1 MAVLQVR
8 NLSDDAYRRL
18 KERAA
23 REGKSLSE
31 YLRLQLER
39 IAARPTMEE
48 MIERVA
54 SRASVRGGESAAET
68 IRKVRE
74 EREAHLD
81 DVLRRRD
88 R

>member
-1 MAVLQVR
+1 MAVIQVR
-8 NLSDDAYRRL
+8 NLSDDAHRRL
-18 KERAA
+18 KARAA

-31 YLRLQLER
+31 YLRLELER
-39 IAARPTMEE
+39 LGAKPTMEE
-48 MIERVA
+48 IIERVA
-54 SRASVRGGESAAET
+54 SREPVKLSEPAAET

-81 DVLRRRD
+81 DVLHRRD